1 MSLMTRKEFIAYR
14 DKHALEQMV
23 DRKFDYEGK
32 AAEKLTKA
40 KRLRKKMKAAN
51 SRDRD
56 LIEADYNQAMKE
68 WAAYETGI
76 GSIERDARYIRHMK
90 KEQR

>member
-1 MSLMTRKEFIAYR
+1 MSLMARKEFIAYR
-14 DKHALEQMV
+14 DKHALEQMI

-40 KRLRKKMKAAN
+40 KRLRKKKDKVSSHEWA
-51 SRDRD
+51 
-56 LIEADYNQAMKE
+56 LIEPVYDDLMKE

-76 GSIERDARYIRHMK
+76 GSIERDARYIRWMK
-90 KEQR
+90 QQPG